1 MNPSLDSNISK
12 TIVVSVVV
20 PCFNEESVISYTNER
35 LTNVLSDLN
44 INYEI
49 IYISDGSTDK
59 TNELLDEIYKQ
70 SNNVKLIKFSRN
82 FGHQIAVTSGID
94 YAGGRAVILIDAD
107 LQDPPELIPKMLEK
121 WQEGYEGVYCQ
132 RKARMG
138 ESRFKLFTA
147 KWFYKILAY
156 LSDVD
161 IPANTGDF
169 RLIDRKIVDVI
180 KTMPERDRFIRGMVS
195 WIGFNQFALQ
205 YERDERY
212 AGQSKYP
219 LSKMVKFAIDG
230 ILSFSIKPLRV
241 STVAGLVSS
250 FFSFLGIIYALIMWM
265 FGTPIL
271 GWTLMFIAIMFF
283 GSVQLISLGIIGEY
297 VGRSY
302 AESKNRPLYVIGEK
316 SGFKSK

>member
-121 WQEGYEGVYCQ
+121 WQEGYEVVYCQ